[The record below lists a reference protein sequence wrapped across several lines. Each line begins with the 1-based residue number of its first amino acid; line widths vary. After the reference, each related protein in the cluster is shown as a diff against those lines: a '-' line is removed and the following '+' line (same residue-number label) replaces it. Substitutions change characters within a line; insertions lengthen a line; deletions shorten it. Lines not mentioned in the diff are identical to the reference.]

1 MIGALFLAIPR
12 TSLGI
17 SVYER
22 EVIRRKCGTQEARQC
37 DGHLNG
43 CQKLGRLSCQT
54 EQAFCSF
61 ISLLRH
67 PFQFCFVYGKYRNL
81 CTSKNC
87 IYAINIICN
96 KNNTN
101 IFTSFCNNNILSSKK
116 QKTQPMHGFQCTS
129 RVLTSISEQIDF
141 VIASVRVRT
150 TVACIHFVISPSF
163 PQYNIFYYRIALWL
177 CHQLLHQQSVS
188 RDFLTV
194 S

>member
-22 EVIRRKCGTQEARQC
+22 EVVRRKCGTQEARR
-37 DGHLNG
+37 NRRFA
-43 CQKLGRLSCQT
+43 RLSPCSAILSNFVSFMEST
-54 EQAFCSF
+54 AISAQAKTAF
-61 ISLLRH
+61 
-67 PFQFCFVYGKYRNL
+67 N
-81 CTSKNC
+81 
-87 IYAINIICN
+87 AINIICN

-101 IFTSFCNNNILSSKK
+101 ILTFFCNNNILSSKK
-116 QKTQPMHGFQCTS
+116 QKTQPIHGFQCTS

-150 TVACIHFVISPSF
+150 TVACIHFVIPPSF
-163 PQYNIFYYRIALWL
+163 PQYNIFYYRITLWL
-177 CHQLLHQQSVS
+177 CQQLFHQQSVS